1 MSKMFLVVAVL
12 GVFCAVMTGC
22 KASAEVGDTQTSIA
36 QPR

>member
-1 MSKMFLVVAVL
+1 MSKLLLVIAVL
-12 GVFCAVMTGC
+12 GIFSAVMTGC